1 MNFEPQTYE
10 ELIRMKRCVE
20 LTKYYELTEGEL
32 EEIYRFLEQNPEASV
47 KGGRQNLALIRGQ
60 DTQNA
65 QVIMANCIDSSIDG
79 ILMSQTVFKV
89 IPHYVPSSGSAGSS
103 GSSSNNNNNNNN
115 NSNGNNGTDRENQ
128 NDFGFSQVRPTR
140 RFNQVRKQGCSTI
153 ICGIIILII
162 VIFKLR
168 GISFKDATDRWI
180 DYDDTEVQSTAEIKV
195 FPTQDSYTATLNCN
209 GYVYLINCADNLDEE
224 AVQQTIGDRDPEALF
239 LISDATKF
247 ANIEANKVYVTSKF
261 YGDYYSN
268 GEFFED
274 EIGLPNGK
282 VELQLKND
290 VLRVHYVKNGDS
302 FSVHFSNGKP
312 KDNCDVLINSTTK
325 DESALAKKTYLDN
338 NNTKD
343 YNLKDYDEIT
353 VDLVNKKVYAD

>member
-1 MNFEPQTYE
+1 M
-10 ELIRMKRCVE
+10 LI
-20 LTKYYELTEGEL
+20 L
-32 EEIYRFLEQNPEASV
+32 EVR
-47 KGGRQNLALIRGQ
+47 
-60 DTQNA
+60 
-65 QVIMANCIDSSIDG
+65 SIED
-79 ILMSQTVFKV
+79 
-89 IPHYVPSSGSAGSS
+89 
-103 GSSSNNNNNNNN
+103 N
-115 NSNGNNGTDRENQ
+115 NSNGNGNGNNGTDRESQ
-128 NDFGFSQVRPTR
+128 SDFSFSQVRPTR

>member
-1 MNFEPQTYE
+1 M
-10 ELIRMKRCVE
+10 LI
-20 LTKYYELTEGEL
+20 L
-32 EEIYRFLEQNPEASV
+32 EVR
-47 KGGRQNLALIRGQ
+47 
-60 DTQNA
+60 
-65 QVIMANCIDSSIDG
+65 SIED
-79 ILMSQTVFKV
+79 
-89 IPHYVPSSGSAGSS
+89 
-103 GSSSNNNNNNNN
+103 NNN

-290 VLRVHYVKNGDS
+290 VLRVHYVKNGDRHS
-302 FSVHFSNGKP
+302 YGHSNGQANGWYSNGQRNRTSGYP
-312 KDNCDVLINSTTK
+312 WCNQTRSTENRSNRYYSGNNYNDRTRQRYGYGYRMSGFSK
-325 DESALAKKTYLDN
+325 ALVSIGVAAGTLLKATGTLAKKSFN
-338 NNTKD
+338 KAKD
-343 YNLKDYDEIT
+343 YTDSVKANRKEREENIYYTEDAEFEDVSFNQEDMMEILDIPANSLMCAT
-353 VDLVNKKVYAD
+353 ESGVHLAKKITESL

>member
-1 MNFEPQTYE
+1 
-10 ELIRMKRCVE
+10 MKTMSDDLFQRPKKKE
-20 LTKYYELTEGEL
+20 D
-32 EEIYRFLEQNPEASV
+32 
-47 KGGRQNLALIRGQ
+47 
-60 DTQNA
+60 DT
-65 QVIMANCIDSSIDG
+65 
-79 ILMSQTVFKV
+79 
-89 IPHYVPSSGSAGSS
+89 SSGTSQNTQKINEMDLFGDVEKRKHSTEPEKS
-103 GSSSNNNNNNNN
+103 TIEEQLQNYSNNSEDAFSMDDDLSSLFNHEESSDNATKARAAEENHTGGLEAKDKREIKSADAFNMDNDLSSLFN
-115 NSNGNNGTDRENQ
+115 REINSNETTKEDKDSVDEAL
-128 NDFGFSQVRPTR
+128 DKKAP
-140 RFNQVRKQGCSTI
+140 KQI
-153 ICGIIILII
+153 DLYVDI
-162 VIFKLR
+162 
-168 GISFKDATDRWI
+168 KDKH
-180 DYDDTEVQSTAEIKV
+180 VQGYEI
-195 FPTQDSYTATLNCN
+195 PNTQDSYTAALNCN

>member
-1 MNFEPQTYE
+1 M
-10 ELIRMKRCVE
+10 LI
-20 LTKYYELTEGEL
+20 L
-32 EEIYRFLEQNPEASV
+32 EVR
-47 KGGRQNLALIRGQ
+47 
-60 DTQNA
+60 
-65 QVIMANCIDSSIDG
+65 SIED
-79 ILMSQTVFKV
+79 
-89 IPHYVPSSGSAGSS
+89 
-103 GSSSNNNNNNNN
+103 NNN

-195 FPTQDSYTATLNCN
+195 FPTQDSYTAALNCN

-282 VELQLKND
+282 VELQLK
-290 VLRVHYVKNGDS
+290 K
-302 FSVHFSNGKP
+302 
-312 KDNCDVLINSTTK
+312 I
-325 DESALAKKTYLDN
+325 
-338 NNTKD
+338 
-343 YNLKDYDEIT
+343 
-353 VDLVNKKVYAD
+353 

>member
-1 MNFEPQTYE
+1 M
-10 ELIRMKRCVE
+10 LI
-20 LTKYYELTEGEL
+20 L
-32 EEIYRFLEQNPEASV
+32 EVR
-47 KGGRQNLALIRGQ
+47 
-60 DTQNA
+60 
-65 QVIMANCIDSSIDG
+65 SIED
-79 ILMSQTVFKV
+79 
-89 IPHYVPSSGSAGSS
+89 
-103 GSSSNNNNNNNN
+103 N
-115 NSNGNNGTDRENQ
+115 NSNGNGTDRENQ
-128 NDFGFSQVRPTR
+128 SGFGFSQVGPTR

-153 ICGIIILII
+153 ICGIIILVI
-162 VIFKLR
+162 VIFKLK

-224 AVQQTIGDRDPEALF
+224 AVQKTIGDRDPEALF

-247 ANIEANKVYVTSKF
+247 TNIEANKVYVTSKF

-290 VLRVHYVKNGDS
+290 VLRVHYVKNGDN

-312 KDNCDVLINSTTK
+312 KDSCDVLINSTTK
-325 DESALAKKTYLDN
+325 DKSALAKKTYLDN